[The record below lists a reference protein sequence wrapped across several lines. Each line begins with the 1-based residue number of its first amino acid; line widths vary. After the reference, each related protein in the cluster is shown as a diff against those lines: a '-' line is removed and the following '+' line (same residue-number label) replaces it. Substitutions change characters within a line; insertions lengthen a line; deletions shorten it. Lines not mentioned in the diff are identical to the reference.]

1 MTSTTLPKNRSVGNV
16 RKHGTA
22 WQARV
27 SVAGVNLSKIFPTKS
42 EARLWLTLKRGELIA
57 DSVGG
62 YEKARHM
69 SVADLFR
76 EYAENGMSEKLGMVD
91 PSVKTEFSLV

>member
-42 EARLWLTLKRGELIA
+42 EARLWLYGGPIRQDRIQSSLSWSVRPTRSCMTLPH
-57 DSVGG
+57 SC
-62 YEKARHM
+62 
-69 SVADLFR
+69 
-76 EYAENGMSEKLGMVD
+76 
-91 PSVKTEFSLV
+91 